1 MLTSYTMTPEREMA
15 LRFDELI
22 IAALAGFLPGRD
34 AYLLRG
40 LEAQLLDFV
49 VVVLAVENVPLLRAF
64 EDDLALRGDL
74 LAGGSV
80 DFGLFEEEL
89 FEGFAGFLS
98 NGVAVFEEVAL
109 GDLGEGVG
117 DGVGEFIELVAG
129 DSHST
134 ALYLRA
140 SSFFTFLNISG

>member
-1 MLTSYTMTPEREMA
+1 M
-15 LRFDELI
+15 
-22 IAALAGFLPGRD
+22 G
-34 AYLLRG
+34 G
-40 LEAQLLDFV
+40 LEAELLDFV
-49 VVVLAVENVPLLRAF
+49 VVVLAVEDVPLLRAF

-74 LAGGSV
+74 LTGGGV
-80 DFGLFEEEL
+80 DLGLLKEEL
-89 FEGFAGFLS
+89 FEGFAGLLS
-98 NGVAVFEEVAL
+98 DGVAVLKEVAL

-117 DGVGEFIELVAG
+117 YGVGEFVELVAG

>member
-15 LRFDELI
+15 LRCDELI
-22 IAALAGFLPGRD
+22 IAALGRPLLERGRD
-34 AYLLRG
+34 FCGG
-40 LEAQLLDFV
+40 LEAELLDFV
-49 VVVLAVENVPLLRAF
+49 VVVLAVEDVPLLRAF

-74 LAGGSV
+74 LAGGGV
-80 DFGLFEEEL
+80 DLGLLEEEL
-89 FEGFAGFLS
+89 FEGFAGLLP
-98 NGVAVFEEVAL
+98 NGVAVLEEVAL

-117 DGVGEFIELVAG
+117 YGVGEFVELVAG